1 MRQVSPIR
9 KAISLATYTFSHFC
23 VDFACF
29 FMLFRGFNQ
38 HTTEPQTL
46 ALGFLV
52 YNVIAFGIQPV
63 IGYLYDTK
71 PNMPAGLYGCCLV
84 ILGLC
89 LMPFAWASL
98 AVCALGNACFHIAG
112 GVDSLAFASG
122 RMSRSGI
129 FVSSGALGV
138 ALGTISDK
146 SAGMSVFVPLLL
158 LALSCMLI
166 LRFGRIE
173 NTEYTDMCFHNT
185 SLSRSFSIILLL
197 CFVSIVIRSYVGSM
211 IPIAWKTTIFLMVL
225 PSLGACMGKALGGYL
240 ADCFGARNVGVA
252 SLLLSVPFFL
262 FGNDNPIPCTAG
274 ILFFNMTM
282 PVTLCA
288 VANKLPT
295 NPGLAF
301 GVTTLGLLLGSI
313 PASFYA
319 MPSSL
324 VKPVMAL
331 FILLSAACIYVAVV
345 NQKGAFVYEKA
356 NQSAESHIV

>member
-1 MRQVSPIR
+1 
-9 KAISLATYTFSHFC
+9 
-23 VDFACF
+23 
-29 FMLFRGFNQ
+29 MLFHGFSQ
-38 HTTEPQTL
+38 HAAEPQTL

-52 YNVIAFGIQPV
+52 YNVIAFGLQPV

-138 ALGTISDK
+138 ALGTISGK
-146 SAGMSVFVPLLL
+146 STNMSVLIPALL

-173 NTEYTDMCFHNT
+173 STEYTDICFHNT
-185 SLSRSFSIILLL
+185 SVSRSFSIILLL

-252 SLLLSVPFFL
+252 SLLLSLPLFL
-262 FGNDNPIPCTAG
+262 FGNNNPVFCTAG
-274 ILFFNMTM
+274 ILLFNMTM

-288 VANKLPT
+288 VANKLPQ

-301 GVTTLGLLLGSI
+301 GVTTLGLLCGNI
-313 PASFYA
+313 PTSFYA
-319 MPSSL
+319 MPFSL
-324 VKPVMAL
+324 VKPAAAL
-331 FILLSAACIYVAVV
+331 FILLSTICLYIAVI
-345 NQKGAFVYEKA
+345 NQKGAFIHEKA
-356 NQSAESHIV
+356 SHSTKSHVV